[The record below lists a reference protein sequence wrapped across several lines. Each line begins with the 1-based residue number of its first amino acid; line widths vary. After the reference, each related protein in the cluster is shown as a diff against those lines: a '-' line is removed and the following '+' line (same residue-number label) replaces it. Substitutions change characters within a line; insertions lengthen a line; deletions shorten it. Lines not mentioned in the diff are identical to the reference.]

1 MKYLPISF
9 RISVKNVQSQQSSHS
24 KGSSSPNYTQQE
36 HDNDT
41 QKYWNKSNPRIVIF
55 VRWSPTWS
63 FGNWWVEARQ
73 VHQSIS
79 CQEKVWGNDTDSVEF
94 GGHGKSHCNEKDQ
107 NVASVWIIVGSVSVS
122 KEVNSRIDFVLAD
135 SLRQFQISA
144 HCEFF
149 RIFLSLRFYVKSILE
164 NLEVLKLPF
173 LLFLGLWILLIC

>member
-1 MKYLPISF
+1 MKCLPISF
-9 RISVKNVQSQQSSHS
+9 RISVKNVQSKQSSHS
-24 KGSSSPNYTQQE
+24 KGSSSPNDTQQE
-36 HDNDT
+36 HDNNT

-79 CQEKVWGNDTDSVEF
+79 CQEKVGRDDTDSVEF
-94 GGHGKSHCNEKDQ
+94 GGHGESHCNEKDQ
-107 NVASVWIIVGSVSVS
+107 NVTSVWIIVGSVSVG
-122 KEVNSRIDFVLAD
+122 KEVNSGIDFVLAD

-164 NLEVLKLPF
+164 NVGVSKLQF
-173 LLFLGLWILLIC
+173 FSF